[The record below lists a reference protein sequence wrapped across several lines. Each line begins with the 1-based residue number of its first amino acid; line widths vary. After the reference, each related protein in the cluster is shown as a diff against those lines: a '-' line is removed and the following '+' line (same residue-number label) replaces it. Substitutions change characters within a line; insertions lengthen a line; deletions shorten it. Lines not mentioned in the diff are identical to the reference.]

1 MQRTLSIIA
10 LSLSLALGLGACKK
24 SDAPSQ
30 ASAAKHFS
38 IHGKVMG
45 FQAEGK
51 VVVLKH
57 DKVEGLME
65 GMTMGFEMAPG
76 IGKGLKVGDTVNGT
90 LTQTD
95 DSYIL
100 TELNK
105 Q

>member
-1 MQRTLSIIA
+1 MQRAFNIIA
-10 LSLSLALGLGACKK
+10 LSFVLALGVGACKN
-24 SDAPSQ
+24 SST
-30 ASAAKHFS
+30 SAEAVRHFS

-65 GMTMGFEMAPG
+65 GMTMGFEKAPG
-76 IGKGLKVGDTVNGT
+76 VGEGLKVGDMVNGT
-90 LTQTD
+90 LTQSD

-100 TELNK
+100 TELKK